1 MQQNRMHIAVLCLD
15 VDRFHEI
22 NDSVDLTTGD
32 TVLREVG
39 NRIRAALRT
48 GDFVARRSSDEF
60 AVAVVDIDNLGEVV
74 SFMDRL
80 AEALRLPIS
89 IADKEF
95 MCTMSAGIALARND
109 GDTAP
114 KLLRHADIALARAKA
129 EGDQR
134 MRFFEESMD
143 KALQRRRTVAQDLR
157 LAPPPRGIRGRLSIA
172 IRSRHRASRPARS
185 FGPLA
190 SSGAWQSGPDPLH
203 LGGGG
208 NRL

>member
-1 MQQNRMHIAVLCLD
+1 LD

-32 TVLREVG
+32 AVLREVG
-39 NRIRAALRT
+39 NRIRAALGT

-95 MCTMSAGIALARND
+95 MCTMSANIALAPND
-109 GDTAP
+109 GGTAP
-114 KLLRHADIALARAKA
+114 ELLRHADIALARSKA
-129 EGDQR
+129 ESGQR
-134 MRFFEESMD
+134 MPFFEAKHGQS
-143 KALQRRRTVAQDLR
+143 LTAQTH
-157 LAPPPRGIRGRLSIA
+157 GCT
-172 IRSRHRASRPARS
+172 RSAAHT
-185 FGPLA
+185 
-190 SSGAWQSGPDPLH
+190 
-203 LGGGG
+203 
-208 NRL
+208 